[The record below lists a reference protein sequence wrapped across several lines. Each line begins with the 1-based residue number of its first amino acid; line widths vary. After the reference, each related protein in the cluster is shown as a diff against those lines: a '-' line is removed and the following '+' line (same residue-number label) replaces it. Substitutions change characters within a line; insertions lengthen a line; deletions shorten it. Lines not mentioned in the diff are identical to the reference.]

1 MGVWAA
7 AVASLVLACVG
18 AAPAGA
24 APPWV
29 LYCSQL
35 AVDGRI
41 DGADLGTHLVA
52 DTDCHLTDVV
62 VRGNLDVHEGVSVT
76 TERTRVQEGL
86 NLQGDAQ
93 LHDTVVGWAELDTT
107 GTLSTESSTV
117 RGLVVGRASTVSLR
131 YSRIDGYDVTT
142 SVLARLE
149 STTVQG
155 STTSRGGRLVV
166 HDSTFVESLRSI
178 GNGDVLVCRV
188 AVLGDLHV
196 EALTD
201 YARLGVEGRQFCR
214 SEIRGS
220 VILEDNP
227 HSIDLGPLFIDGDLV
242 CTGNTGPR
250 GITGL
255 REVWLF
261 GTEVGQCR
269 R

>member
-1 MGVWAA
+1 MGIA
-7 AVASLVLACVG
+7 AVLGTVLAWAV

-24 APPWV
+24 APPAITR
-29 LYCSQL
+29 CSEL
-35 AVDGRI
+35 AADGRVEGI
-41 DGADLGTHLVA
+41 DLGSHLWV
-52 DTDCHLTDVV
+52 DVDCHLTDVV
-62 VRGNLDVHEGVSVT
+62 VRGTVYSYEGATLTSERVRVHEGLYL
-76 TERTRVQEGL
+76 R
-86 NLQGDAQ
+86 GDAQ
-93 LHDTVVGWAELDTT
+93 LRDTVVGWVSLDPPAN
-107 GTLSTESSTV
+107 LSAESSTV
-117 RGLVVGRASTVSLR
+117 RGSVVGRAGIVSLR
-131 YSRIDGYDVTT
+131 YARVSGDYDVTT
-142 SVLARLE
+142 SDIARLQ
-149 STTVQG
+149 STTVAG

-166 HDSTFVESLRSI
+166 HDSTFLGTLHSI
-178 GNGDVLVCRV
+178 GNGDVLVCRA
-188 AVLGDLHV
+188 AVLGDLRV

-261 GTEVGQCR
+261 GIAVGQCR
-269 R
+269 P

>member
-1 MGVWAA
+1 MAIGLGC
-7 AVASLVLACVG
+7 AV

-24 APPWV
+24 APPPV
-29 LYCSQL
+29 VRCSEL
-35 AVDGRI
+35 AVDGRVTGL
-41 DGADLGTHLVA
+41 DVGYHLWV
-52 DTDCHLTDVV
+52 DVDCHLTDVV
-62 VRGNLDVHEGVSVT
+62 VSGGVHVDEGVALTS
-76 TERTRVQEGL
+76 ERSRFREGL
-86 NLQGDAQ
+86 DLEGDAH
-93 LHDTVVGWAELDTT
+93 LRDTVVEWVSLDTT
-107 GTLSTESSTV
+107 AGFSAESSTV
-117 RGLVVGRASTVSLR
+117 RGAVSGRAGTVSLR
-131 YSRIDGYDVTT
+131 YARVGGHYDVTT
-142 SVLARLE
+142 SDLARVQ
-149 STTVQG
+149 STTVTG
-155 STTSRGGRLVV
+155 TTTSRGGRLVV
-166 HDSTFVESLRSI
+166 HDSTFLEALHSI

-214 SEIRGS
+214 SQIEGS

-261 GTEVGQCR
+261 GTAVGQCR